1 MRIRVQAREK
11 GESDQSLL
19 HIGTEHREAKAGV
32 SLGGGGSVASWGVEF
47 GLGSEDEGWRTP
59 FRLLQG
65 TEEGMFCF
73 SGGDH
78 HDRSCCAIQA
88 ASCRCR

>member
-1 MRIRVQAREK
+1 M
-11 GESDQSLL
+11 
-19 HIGTEHREAKAGV
+19 
-32 SLGGGGSVASWGVEF
+32 ASWGVEF